1 MQLVFA
7 LILSAISVSER
18 NTVLQLLQAGRMADA
33 LALLEPMAKRHP
45 ADPQV
50 LGLLGRARLHAGDAA
65 GAVLPL
71 QRSLKSLPNDG
82 EGINNLG
89 VAFMQLQRVDEAVL
103 AFARAVVLL
112 PRQAQTWRNLAGAYT
127 RLDRYQDAAKS
138 WARYLSFRP
147 KDSEANCVYGGV
159 LLALERHRD
168 AAVRLRAGSKNS
180 KDTVCL
186 HDYADVLGRLGE
198 PVQALAILDR
208 LSKLDATD
216 AHAQYL
222 RAYILV
228 DASKGGEAGA
238 LAAIE
243 RSLLLAPKRSASHHL
258 HGYILERSERHE
270 DALKAYTRASEL
282 APKHRGYLRSKVLAR
297 VRVGEGQRVKK
308 TLRLML
314 RQDPSL
320 VDVRRAIAGL
330 YMEKKQWKKS
340 LKILREAPQTT
351 PALSRD
357 AALILMQ
364 SGQSAQ
370 AVILLKSLIKA
381 EPDNRN
387 NHYNL
392 ALALRRSAAMSDA
405 LLAVKSARKLP
416 GSGEDELL
424 LEGRILLELGRSL
437 EVLTL
442 TNSSSAPSSYDLLF
456 LRARALRMRSR
467 LKGALK
473 AAKFSETAAKNEQE
487 RLAARRLQGKILT
500 DLGRGAEAIGL
511 FREKG
516 SSAAELGIALSR
528 AGRSKEA
535 ASILRRELRRSSDD
549 VDVHLA
555 LAAALQG
562 QGKQAEALKVLR
574 AARGRWPRH
583 GGLSNDTAM
592 AVLFTGKRRRAIALL
607 KQGVADNP
615 GHPSLVRNYA
625 RHLSSTKR
633 HRQAIG
639 ILRSA
644 LRLRPNIGAI
654 HTTLGEILMGQK
666 RDEEARSSFRQA
678 LNAGTPDPL
687 AQARLGDLWRRS
699 GKLDEAIKAYKEAL
713 EQRPGMLE
721 AHNGLGMA
729 LHGLERFEEAVAQYR
744 KGMTHAPGDAELNNN
759 MGSSF
764 YLMGRFPEALSAFE
778 RSARRDPAEVRYWR
792 NQIMVLK
799 EQGRLL
805 EAQKRLDAAFVL
817 HPGHASLK
825 NEALSLE
832 RALALRKRMNAKPDA
847 PRQDKAPH

>member
-1 MQLVFA
+1 MLLVFA

-18 NTVLQLLQAGRMADA
+18 NTVLQLLQAGRMVDA
-33 LALLEPMAKRHP
+33 LALLEPMAKQHP
-45 ADPQV
+45 TDPQV

-65 GAVLPL
+65 GAVAPL
-71 QRSLKSLPNDG
+71 QSSLKSLPNDG

-89 VAFMQLQRVDEAVL
+89 VAFMQLQRLDEAVL

-127 RLDRYQDAAKS
+127 RLERHQDAAKS

-159 LLALERHRD
+159 LLALGRHRD
-168 AAVRLRAGSKNS
+168 AAVRLRSGVKQT

-208 LSKLDATD
+208 LSKLDTKD
-216 AHAQYL
+216 AHAHYL
-222 RAYILV
+222 RSYILI
-228 DASKGGEAGA
+228 DASKDGGAAA
-238 LAAIE
+238 LDAIE
-243 RSLLLAPKRSASHHL
+243 RSLVLAPKRPASHHL
-258 HGYILERSERHE
+258 HGYILQRFGRHE
-270 DALKAYTRASEL
+270 EALKAYSRASEL
-282 APKHRGYLRSKVLAR
+282 APKRDDFLRSKILAR
-297 VRVGEGQRVKK
+297 VRVGEGESVEKS
-308 TLRLML
+308 LRLML
-314 RQDPSL
+314 GRDSSL
-320 VDVRRAIAGL
+320 VEIRRALAHL
-330 YMEKKQWKKS
+330 YMGKKQWQKS
-340 LKILREAPQTT
+340 IKILQQAPKKT
-351 PALSRD
+351 
-357 AALILMQ
+357 AALQRDVALVLMQ

-370 AVILLKSLIKA
+370 AATLLKSLIKT
-381 EPDNRN
+381 EPKNRN
-387 NHYNL
+387 NYYNL
-392 ALALRRSAAMSDA
+392 ALALRRSAAMNDA
-405 LLAVKSARKLP
+405 LVAVKAARKME

-442 TNSSSAPSSYDLLF
+442 TNSSSAPSSYDHLY

-467 LKGALK
+467 LKDALK
-473 AAKFSETAAKNEQE
+473 GAKSSESAAKNEQE

-535 ASILRRELRRSSDD
+535 VSVLRRELRRSSDD

-562 QGKQAEALKVLR
+562 QGKQNEALKVLR
-574 AARGRWPRH
+574 SARGRWPRH

-607 KQGVADNP
+607 KQGVVDNP
-615 GHPSLVRNYA
+615 GHSALVRNYA

-633 HRQAIG
+633 HRQAID
-639 ILRSA
+639 ILRTA
-644 LRLRPNIGAI
+644 LRLRPNIGAL
-654 HTTLGEILMGQK
+654 HTALGEILMGQK
-666 RDEEARSSFRQA
+666 RNEEARSSFRQA
-678 LNAGTPDPL
+678 LSVGTPDPL

-699 GKLDEAIKAYKEAL
+699 GKLDQAIKAYKQAL
-713 EQRPGMLE
+713 AQRPGMLE

-729 LHGLERFEEAVAQYR
+729 LHGLERFKEAVAQYR
-744 KGMTHAPGDAELNNN
+744 SGLTHAHGDAELNNN

-764 YLMGRFPEALSAFE
+764 YLLGRFPEALSAFE
-778 RSARRDPAEVRYWR
+778 RSAKRDPAEVRYWR

-799 EQGRLL
+799 ELGRFL
-805 EAQKRLDAAFVL
+805 EAQKRLEAAFVV

-832 RALALRKRMNAKPDA
+832 RAIALRKRMNAKPDE